1 MGGASF
7 LSAAN
12 VIFGSN
18 QVSRSF
24 FSALFLGILWPEL
37 TIIPSTLP
45 NSILDKKNEMMLD
58 GLLPCNVTLATNIT
72 GRRLVPV
79 NYYVMWLFSLA
90 VMSGCKIL
98 GGGASTGLIL
108 CDGPFGNPRVLI
120 TIIFCRPI
128 YSPSST
134 AL

>member
-18 QVSRSF
+18 QVSRSS

-45 NSILDKKNEMMLD
+45 NSIILDKKNEMMLD

-72 GRRLVPV
+72 GRRLVPL
-79 NYYVMWLFSLA
+79 NYYVIWLFSLA

-98 GGGASTGLIL
+98 
-108 CDGPFGNPRVLI
+108 FGRGNLHRLN
-120 TIIFCRPI
+120 
-128 YSPSST
+128 S
-134 AL
+134 L

>member
-18 QVSRSF
+18 QVSRSS

-45 NSILDKKNEMMLD
+45 NSILDKKNEMMLVVD
-58 GLLPCNVTLATNIT
+58 EG
-72 GRRLVPV
+72 
-79 NYYVMWLFSLA
+79 
-90 VMSGCKIL
+90 
-98 GGGASTGLIL
+98 
-108 CDGPFGNPRVLI
+108 
-120 TIIFCRPI
+120 
-128 YSPSST
+128 
-134 AL
+134 